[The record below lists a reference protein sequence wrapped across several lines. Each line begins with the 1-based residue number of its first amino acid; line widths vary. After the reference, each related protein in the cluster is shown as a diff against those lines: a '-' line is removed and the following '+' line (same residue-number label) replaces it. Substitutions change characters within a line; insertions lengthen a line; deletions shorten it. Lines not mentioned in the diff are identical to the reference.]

1 MKNSKKGVTL
11 VELVICC
18 AILVLLAGACT
29 ALLVS
34 GQSAFNTSSQA
45 ANSQLESSVLQTHLL
60 NIVPRAS
67 NIVPINATETA
78 TATDIEDFAEA
89 KIMTQADGHCL
100 YFQDGVL
107 VIRTGGK
114 DYFIDTIAEFEYDVQ
129 VAGVMEEEP
138 TTSETNTEAE
148 EEDEPLFGYPR
159 AQLIYKV
166 TLTDGNSYRGGFVM
180 SNIAYESLLANV
192 DIFQDNKEMLNL
204 REYPLTFPAPEE
216 PSET

>member
-67 NIVPINATETA
+67 NIVPVD
-78 TATDIEDFAEA
+78 ATDTDTFAQVKE
-89 KIMTQADGHCL
+89 MTQADGHCL

-114 DYFIDTIAEFEYDVQ
+114 DYFIDTIAEFEYDIQ
-129 VAGVMEEEP
+129 VAGPGASDSVTEEP
-138 TTSETNTEAE
+138 TTPEIDAE
-148 EEDEPLFGYPR
+148 EDEEDEPLFGYPR
-159 AQLIYKV
+159 AQLVYKV

-180 SNIAYESLLANV
+180 SNIAYERLLANV
-192 DIFQDNKEMLNL
+192 KTFEEIDGMLKL
-204 REYPLTFPAPEE
+204 SKYPLTFPAPEE